1 MSDAPAV
8 HAIRCPRCGAAL
20 RDAEK
25 PCWLCH
31 APSNASATS
40 PYQPPSI
47 IISEAVA
54 DRYTTFDY
62 VSMAILS
69 LCAILAVLI
78 GIGITLDDQGMLVPF
93 LIVVSPAF
101 LVTLGKGLHSWSQT
115 GRPQPGKMLLTLLT
129 AGVVTISVIALLIVA
144 GIVML
149 FAICLSQIAPR

>member
-1 MSDAPAV
+1 MPALWSCTS
-8 HAIRCPRCGAAL
+8 RCRKAL
-20 RDAEK
+20 LAV
-25 PCWLCH
+25 PCSVFSLGEFPLSTTFHHRFRSC
-31 APSNASATS
+31 S
-40 PYQPPSI
+40 
-47 IISEAVA
+47 
-54 DRYTTFDY
+54 TFDY